1 MRWEVL
7 IMASATFN
15 GFMTPYF
22 IAFEPKFEFTQGW
35 DQLNMLIDLVF
46 IVDIFI
52 KMRTTFINEVISQEI
67 VDPREIMVR
76 YLKKQVFIDILA
88 AIPVDYFAYCTHGET
103 AEVLMYLGALRLFRL
118 LKMADIASVVNLPDF
133 LKNFVRLIN
142 LIFAL
147 TLYCHLS
154 A

>member
-15 GFMTPYF
+15 GFMTSYF
-22 IAFEPKFEFTQGW
+22 IAFEPKYEFTQGW
-35 DQLNMLIDLVF
+35 DQINILIDIIF
-46 IVDIFI
+46 IIDIFV

-88 AIPVDYFAYCTHGET
+88 AIPIDYFAY
-103 AEVLMYLGALRLFRL
+103 
-118 LKMADIASVVNLPDF
+118 
-133 LKNFVRLIN
+133 
-142 LIFAL
+142 
-147 TLYCHLS
+147 
-154 A
+154 